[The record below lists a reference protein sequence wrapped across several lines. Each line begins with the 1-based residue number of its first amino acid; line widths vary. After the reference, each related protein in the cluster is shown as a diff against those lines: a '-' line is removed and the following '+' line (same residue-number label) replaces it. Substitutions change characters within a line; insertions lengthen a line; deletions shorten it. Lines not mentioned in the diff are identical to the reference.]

1 MWNSA
6 FFLYIVI
13 RPSQI
18 EILYLWTSFFLEDK
32 NAVDY
37 KSRSIFSQSYLKLKV
52 FFLFLFTI
60 TTVAHSNFG
69 EVNVKFFT
77 LCRLVFQHS
86 CWWANFISFYVPL
99 YKNFLVIFRAMYD
112 DFVFK
117 RFPLAKVIFLRA
129 PMPKWLF
136 MPTEHAETCYLRL
149 TMHFLFQ
156 KCFCF
161 KFCDGQIC
169 YEYCFHIS
177 GSKSLL
183 HGFLHSLGRFLDR
196 NV

>member
-1 MWNSA
+1 M
-6 FFLYIVI
+6 I

-18 EILYLWTSFFLEDK
+18 EILYLRTSFFERKKRSRLQVSFHFFSK
-32 NAVDY
+32 LSQA
-37 KSRSIFSQSYLKLKV
+37 KS

-60 TTVAHSNFG
+60 TTVAHSNFE

-77 LCRLVFQHS
+77 LCRLVFQHP
-86 CWWANFISFYVPL
+86 CWWANLISFYVPL
-99 YKNFLVIFRAMYD
+99 YENFLVIFRAMYD

-149 TMHFLFQ
+149 TKHFLFQ

-177 GSKSLL
+177 GSESLL

>member
-1 MWNSA
+1 M
-6 FFLYIVI
+6 I

-136 MPTEHAETCYLRL
+136 MPTEACGNLLFKTYHALFVSKMFLLQVLWRSNLLRVLFSYFRIKEPASWISPL
-149 TMHFLFQ
+149 TGTF
-156 KCFCF
+156 
-161 KFCDGQIC
+161 
-169 YEYCFHIS
+169 S
-177 GSKSLL
+177 GP
-183 HGFLHSLGRFLDR
+183 
-196 NV
+196 

>member
-1 MWNSA
+1 MKNIIIKA
-6 FFLYIVI
+6 NTFFSKAVRFLWKQGCRNIAAKKKRSPCKKTFIFHLWGKSHHRYVEFSIFSLYC

-77 LCRLVFQHS
+77 LCRLVFQHP

-99 YKNFLVIFRAMYD
+99 YKNFLVISGPCTMTLCSSA
-112 DFVFK
+112 
-117 RFPLAKVIFLRA
+117 FL
-129 PMPKWLF
+129 
-136 MPTEHAETCYLRL
+136 
-149 TMHFLFQ
+149 
-156 KCFCF
+156 
-161 KFCDGQIC
+161 
-169 YEYCFHIS
+169 
-177 GSKSLL
+177 
-183 HGFLHSLGRFLDR
+183 
-196 NV
+196 